1 MRFLTAALLWI
12 GLTQTVV
19 ADEPFTLAT
28 DTGYRGIWYSVG
40 PTKDRYAY
48 KYSGGMGTYPHQQLP
63 MACYA
68 PAVNKTFFIY
78 GGTAPGKRL
87 LHMVS
92 YFDHETKTVPRPR
105 ILLDKETGDAHD
117 NPVLAIDLSGYLWIF
132 SNAHGT
138 SRPAFIH
145 RSSKPYAID
154 SFERIAETNF
164 SYGQPW
170 VLDDGSFFFMH
181 TRYVSGQRRMFWMTS
196 ADGRDWTEPAP
207 LAQIARGHYQISTT
221 DRRRVATAFNYHPQQ
236 GGLDART
243 NLYYLETRDRGQT
256 WQTVD
261 GRPVETPLEQASNPA
276 LVRDFESQQLLVYLK
291 DLQFDEQGHPVVLY
305 LTSRGHEPG
314 PANDPRTW
322 RIARWDGSAWIDR
335 KVTTSDHNY
344 DMGSLYLESA
354 GLWRLIAPTEPGPQ
368 PFGTGGQIVMWTSAY
383 RGATWRKDKTLTQDQ
398 VNNHSY
404 ARRPQPVHPDF
415 YAFWADGDAFKS
427 SGSSLYFTDR
437 LGTHVWRLPAE
448 MPSDATAPEVAW

>member
-1 MRFLTAALLWI
+1 MRFTTAALAWI
-12 GLTQTVV
+12 GLTQSLV
-19 ADEPFTLAT
+19 AGEPFTLAT

-40 PTKDRYAY
+40 PTKDQYAY

-68 PAVNKTFFIY
+68 AAVDKTFFVY

-87 LHMVS
+87 LHMIS

-117 NPVLAIDLSGYLWIF
+117 NPVLAIDQAGHLWIF

-145 RSSKPYAID
+145 RSTKPYEID
-154 SFERIAETNF
+154 TFERIAETNF

-181 TRYVSGQRRMFWMTS
+181 TRYVNGQRRMFWMTS

-207 LAQIARGHYQISTT
+207 LARIARGHYQISTT
-221 DRRRVATAFNYHPQQ
+221 DRRRVATVFDYHPQK

-243 NLYYLETRDRGQT
+243 NLYYLETRDQGKT
-256 WQTVD
+256 WQTAD
-261 GRPVETPLEQASNPA
+261 GRPVDTPLEQVANPA

-291 DLQFDEQGHPVVLY
+291 DLQFDEQGHPVILY

-314 PANDPRTW
+314 PTNDPRTW
-322 RIARWDGSAWIDR
+322 RIAHWDGAAWIDR
-335 KVTTSDHNY
+335 EVTTSDHNY
-344 DMGSLYLESA
+344 DMGSLYLEPA
-354 GLWRLIAPTEPGPQ
+354 GLWRLIAPTDPGPQ
-368 PFGTGGQIVMWTSAY
+368 PYGTGGQIVMWTSAD
-383 RGATWRKDKTLTQDQ
+383 RGAKWRKDKSLTQDQ
-398 VNNHSY
+398 TNNHSY
-404 ARRPQPVHPDF
+404 ARRPQPAHPDF
-415 YAFWADGDAFKS
+415 YAFWADGNAFEP

-437 LGTHVWRLPAE
+437 PGSHVWRLPTE
-448 MPSDATAPEVAW
+448 MSTDVVAPEVAW